1 MRGEN
6 ATVSA
11 KSPNR
16 LLDAPE
22 MVDPISDLRA
32 GTVARQGKARFSG
45 PSGDASVIGVSP
57 GLPIS
62 QKETAMMNNHVDEHL
77 IEAAKE
83 QAHEAAEEAAKE
95 AAQKAYRGLQRGL
108 ATSPLRHETKTRVG

>member
-1 MRGEN
+1 
-6 ATVSA
+6 
-11 KSPNR
+11 
-16 LLDAPE
+16 

-32 GTVARQGKARFSG
+32 GTVARQGKARFSR

-95 AAQKAYRGLQRGL
+95 AAQEAYRETYDEVYKGVYPEAYKEALQR
-108 ATSPLRHETKTRVG
+108 LR